1 MIPLPSRSARHNV
14 ATRAVTYNMKPEIVL
29 NDTTVRP
36 CTVPDQPQKYFSQS
50 SLDYEEWDDE
60 VNLGDGP

>member
-1 MIPLPSRSARHNV
+1 
-14 ATRAVTYNMKPEIVL
+14 MKPEIVL

-60 VNLGDGP
+60 VNQGDGP